1 MDDDKARA
9 RLLAYT
15 LVRAAGL
22 ATTGDGLLA
31 IFFFG
36 IAVFYTDLLRPG
48 GWPQLGA
55 IIAICGV
62 IDALF
67 APILLKRSWD
77 RQDRDGR

>member
-1 MDDDKARA
+1 MPMDDDTARR
-9 RLLAYT
+9 RLIAYT

-22 ATTGDGLLA
+22 A

-36 IAVFYTDLLRPG
+36 IAVIYTDVVRTG

-55 IIAICGV
+55 VIAICGV

-67 APILLKRSWD
+67 APMLLKKSWD
-77 RQDRDGR
+77 RQDRQ

>member
-1 MDDDKARA
+1 MDDDTARR
-9 RLLAYT
+9 RLIAYT

-22 ATTGDGLLA
+22 A

-36 IAVFYTDLLRPG
+36 IAVIYTDVVRTG

-55 IIAICGV
+55 VIAICGV

-67 APILLKRSWD
+67 APMLVKKSWD
-77 RQDRDGR
+77 RQDRQ

>member
-1 MDDDKARA
+1 MDDDQARR

-22 ATTGDGLLA
+22 A

-36 IAVFYTDLLRPG
+36 VAVIYTNLLRQG
-48 GWPQLGA
+48 GWPRLGSV
-55 IIAICGV
+55 IAICGV

-67 APILLKRSWD
+67 APRLLKKSWD
-77 RQDRDGR
+77 RQDRDRR

>member
-1 MDDDKARA
+1 MDDHQARA
-9 RLLAYT
+9 RLLAYS

-22 ATTGDGLLA
+22 G
-31 IFFFG
+31 IFLVG
-36 IAVFYTDLLRPG
+36 VAVVYTSLLRPG

-67 APILLKRSWD
+67 APRILKRAWD
-77 RQDRDGR
+77 QKDRERQ

>member
-22 ATTGDGLLA
+22 A

-36 IAVFYTDLLRPG
+36 IAIIYTDLLRPG

-67 APILLKRSWD
+67 APTLLKKSWD
-77 RQDRDGR
+77 RQDRDGQ

>member
-1 MDDDKARA
+1 MPMDDDTARR
-9 RLLAYT
+9 RLIAYT

-22 ATTGDGLLA
+22 A

-36 IAVFYTDLLRPG
+36 IAVIYTDVVRTG

-55 IIAICGV
+55 VIAICGV

-67 APILLKRSWD
+67 APMLVKKSWD
-77 RQDRDGR
+77 RQDRQ

>member
-1 MDDDKARA
+1 MDDDQARR

-22 ATTGDGLLA
+22 A

-36 IAVFYTDLLRPG
+36 VAVIYTNLLRQG
-48 GWPQLGA
+48 GWPRLGA
-55 IIAICGV
+55 VIAICGV

-67 APILLKRSWD
+67 APRLLKKSWD
-77 RQDRDGR
+77 RQDRDRR

>member
-1 MDDDKARA
+1 MDDDQARA

-22 ATTGDGLLA
+22 G

-36 IAVFYTDLLRPG
+36 IAVIYTNLLRHG

-67 APILLKRSWD
+67 APRLLKRAWD
-77 RQDRDGR
+77 QKDREQQ

>member
-1 MDDDKARA
+1 MPMDDDTARR
-9 RLLAYT
+9 RLIAYT

-22 ATTGDGLLA
+22 A

-36 IAVFYTDLLRPG
+36 IAVIYTDVVRTG

-55 IIAICGV
+55 VIAICGV

-67 APILLKRSWD
+67 APMLLKKSWD
-77 RQDRDGR
+77 RQGRQ

>member
-1 MDDDKARA
+1 MDDHQARA
-9 RLLAYT
+9 RLLAYS

-22 ATTGDGLLA
+22 G
-31 IFFFG
+31 IFLFG
-36 IAVFYTDLLRPG
+36 VAVVYTSLLRPG

-67 APILLKRSWD
+67 APRILKRAWD
-77 RQDRDGR
+77 QKDRERQ

>member
-1 MDDDKARA
+1 MGDDTARR
-9 RLLAYT
+9 RLIAYT

-22 ATTGDGLLA
+22 A

-36 IAVFYTDLLRPG
+36 IAVIYTDVVRTG

-55 IIAICGV
+55 VIAICGV

-67 APILLKRSWD
+67 APMLLKKSWD
-77 RQDRDGR
+77 RQDRQ

>member
-1 MDDDKARA
+1 MDDDTARR
-9 RLLAYT
+9 RLIAYT

-22 ATTGDGLLA
+22 A

-36 IAVFYTDLLRPG
+36 IAVIYTDVVRTG

-55 IIAICGV
+55 VIAICGV

-67 APILLKRSWD
+67 APMLLKKSWD
-77 RQDRDGR
+77 RQDRQ